1 SRELNIVT
9 LASGKAI
16 LCPQKVRRLALHNSS
31 RNVSKCFE
39 RLRSLLVIGKV
50 GELYNSSVSSILRG
64 GSKLLT
70 VLDLSGAS
78 LETFPPE
85 VSKLVLLKYLSLR
98 KTNVKFIPRLIGKLR
113 NLETLDLKDTYVT
126 ELPIE
131 IGKLRKLRYLVC
143 DYGVV
148 VPVEI
153 GNLSF
158 LQKLGTI
165 GADKVNGN
173 IIMREVG
180 KLTQLKSLKISGL
193 RTEDG
198 KILCSSLE
206 KLGNLRTL
214 WVDAQAQGGKW
225 NEFEL
230 LDLKTLSSGPPL
242 LQKLNLTGH
251 LEETPHWIASLHSLV
266 SVNLDRSKLRDD
278 HLLQWLQD
286 LPNLQVMVFQSDAY
300 VGEELCFKA
309 GGFKSLKYLILL
321 GLQELRW
328 VRLEQGAMPHLE
340 ELEIRSCDL
349 MGYPI
354 GIEHRT
360 NLRLRYIE

>member
-1 SRELNIVT
+1 M
-9 LASGKAI
+9 
-16 LCPQKVRRLALHNSS
+16 HNSS
-31 RNVSKCFE
+31 RNVSNCFE

-113 NLETLDLKDTYVT
+113 KLETLDLKYTKVT
-126 ELPIE
+126 KLPIE
-131 IGKLRKLRYLVC
+131 IGELRRLRYLVC
-143 DYGVV
+143 DYGIEVLA
-148 VPVEI
+148 EI

-173 IIMREVG
+173 IIMRE
-180 KLTQLKSLKISGL
+180 KTEKSYARLLKNWATSVHCVLMHLNK
-193 RTEDG
+193 
-198 KILCSSLE
+198 
-206 KLGNLRTL
+206 
-214 WVDAQAQGGKW
+214 KW

-242 LQKLNLTGH
+242 LQQLYLRGH
-251 LEETPHWIASLHSLV
+251 LEETPRWMASLHSLV

-286 LPNLQVMVFQSDAY
+286 LPNLQRMSFQNDAY

-309 GGFKSLKYLILL
+309 GGFESLKYL
-321 GLQELRW
+321 GLFGLKELRW
-328 VRLEQGAMPHLE
+328 VRFEQGAMLHLE
-340 ELEIRSCDL
+340 ELKIGHCDL
-349 MGYPI
+349 MGYPF
-354 GIEHRT
+354 GIEHLT
-360 NLRLRYIE
+360 NLRSIELDEVDKLKPQNLSDRDRDDAWDDNKLAHIPHRDIWSCHST